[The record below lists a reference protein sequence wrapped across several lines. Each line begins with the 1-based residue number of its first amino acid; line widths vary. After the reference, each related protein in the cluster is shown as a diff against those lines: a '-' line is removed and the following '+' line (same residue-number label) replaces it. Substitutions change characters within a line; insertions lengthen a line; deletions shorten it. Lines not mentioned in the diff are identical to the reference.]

1 MRERTAT
8 DRSTVTRMSR
18 PQEVTAARS
27 LADELRA
34 RGDDDL
40 VRLLRARPDL
50 TTPVP
55 SDVGQ
60 LATRATTRSSVARAL
75 DRLDRATL
83 AVVEALALL
92 DEPADPQ
99 AVIGLVDFPAD
110 RTHALLGRLRTLA
123 LVWGPHDELRLVRA
137 VREVLGP
144 QVAGLG
150 PPARALLSALPMDRL
165 RVLAA
170 DMGLPPSREPR
181 AMAARV
187 ADRLGDPGLVAAA
200 LDAAGAEAVALARR
214 LAAGPPSGR
223 VDNALRPVTV
233 ATARTPVD
241 RLLCRGLLVPVDS
254 ATVMLPRE
262 VGLHLRGG
270 RAHPAGLERP
280 TPPETEHDVSV
291 LDRLGAGTA
300 AELVRS
306 VQMVMEAWADDP
318 PAVLRAGGLGV
329 RELRRTSGLL
339 DGDMATTVRVI
350 EIAYAAGLVA
360 ADSTE
365 SQWLPTTAFDT
376 WLRSEPAARW
386 VALVSAWLASSRV
399 PTLAV
404 PRDDREKPPAPL
416 SEELDRPG
424 APELRGLTLG
434 LLGALPAGH
443 GLEVDAVLEVIR
455 WHRPRRSGPA
465 RDAIVRWALDEAH
478 AYGVLARGAVTTA
491 GRLLFSG
498 DLAGAEEAMARL
510 LPTPLDHVLLQADL
524 TAVAPGPLEAHLARE
539 MGLLAVVESTGGA
552 TVYRFTEASVRRALE
567 AGRTVGEITTFLA
580 SASRT
585 PVPQPL
591 TYLVEDVAR
600 RYGRIRVGSAPALIT
615 CEDPAMLDALL
626 AEPRV
631 SALQPRRLAPTVA
644 SAHASPSTV
653 LELLQSLGM
662 HPSADAADLAAAG
675 RGRSRTRVAT
685 RGRPRPLRADRP
697 PPSEATLEACVRAI
711 RAGDRGLQERPSE
724 VSPGLRA
731 SASTE
736 VLDGLARAIESGVS
750 VWIGYVDHHGT
761 TTERV
766 VDPIAIDAGWLSA
779 FDHRSEQVRTFAV
792 HRIGAV
798 APLEASREVAGNSP
812 G

>member
-1 MRERTAT
+1 
-8 DRSTVTRMSR
+8 MSGS
-18 PQEVTAARS
+18 QEQPAPRS

-34 RGDDDL
+34 RSDDDL

-55 SDVGQ
+55 TDVGQ
-60 LATRATTRSSVARAL
+60 LATRATTRSSVARAM

-83 AVVEALALL
+83 AVVESLALL

-99 AVIGLVDFPAD
+99 AVVDLLGFPAE
-110 RTHALLGRLRTLA
+110 RTHTLLGRLRTLA
-123 LVWGPHDELRLVRA
+123 LVWGPDDALRLVRV

-150 PPARALLSALPMDRL
+150 PPARGLLSGLPTDRL

-170 DMGLPPSREPR
+170 DMGLPPSREPL

-187 ADRLGDPGLVAAA
+187 AERLCDPGYLTAA
-200 LDAAGAEAVALARR
+200 LGAAGADAVSLVTR

-223 VDNALRPVTV
+223 VDNAVRPVTV
-233 ATARTPVD
+233 ASARTPVD
-241 RLLCRGLLVPVDS
+241 QLLSRGLIVPID
-254 ATVMLPRE
+254 AGTVVLPRE

-270 RAHPAGLERP
+270 RLHQASLQRP
-280 TPPETEHDVSV
+280 TPSETEHDVAV

-306 VQMVMEAWADDP
+306 VEMVLEAWADDP

-329 RELRRTSGLL
+329 RELRRTAGLL
-339 DGDMATTVRVI
+339 DGDVAATVRVV
-350 EIAYAAGLVA
+350 EIAYAAGLIA

-365 SQWLPTTAFDT
+365 AQWLPTTAFDA
-376 WLRSEPAARW
+376 WVRSEPAARW
-386 VALVSAWLASSRV
+386 VALVSAWLASSRI

-416 SEELDRPG
+416 SEDLDRPG

-434 LLGALPAGH
+434 MLGALPEGH
-443 GLEVDAVLEVIR
+443 GLEVGDVLDVIR

-465 RDAIVRWALDEAH
+465 RDAIVRWTLDDAH

-498 DLAGAEEAMARL
+498 DLTAAEASMAAL
-510 LPTPLDHVLLQADL
+510 LPVPLDHVLLQADL
-524 TAVAPGPLEAHLARE
+524 TAVAPGPLEPHLARE

-567 AGRTVGEITTFLA
+567 AGRTVGEIAGFLA

-615 CEDPAMLDALL
+615 CEDPAMLDAIL

-644 SAHASPSTV
+644 SAYASPSTV
-653 LELLQSLGM
+653 LDLLKSLGM
-662 HPSADAADLAAAG
+662 HPSADALDLPGGAG
-675 RGRSRTRVAT
+675 GSPRTRVPT

-697 PPSEATLEACVRAI
+697 APSEATLEACVRAI
-711 RAGDRGLQERPSE
+711 RAGDRGLEHRPAG

-736 VLDGLARAIESGVS
+736 VMDALARAIDSGVS

-766 VDPIAIDAGWLSA
+766 VDPIAIEAGWLSA

-798 APLEASREVAGNSP
+798 APLEPSREVADNTP
-812 G
+812 A